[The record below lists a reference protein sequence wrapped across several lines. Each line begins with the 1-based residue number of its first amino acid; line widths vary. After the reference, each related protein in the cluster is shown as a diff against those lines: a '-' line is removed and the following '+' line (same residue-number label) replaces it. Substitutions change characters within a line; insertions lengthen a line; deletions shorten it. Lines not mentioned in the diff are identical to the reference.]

1 MRHTAQPDASTRVH
15 LSASLRRAQASRS
28 SGDCFEMGRQS
39 LRCIEQHGYNRS
51 APECKPHFDAYK
63 ECKKQMAD
71 EKREASRQGGN
82 KGLFG

>member
-1 MRHTAQPDASTRVH
+1 
-15 LSASLRRAQASRS
+15 
-28 SGDCFEMGRQS
+28 MGRQS